1 MVRRLLVE
9 KHLVDKKLENFDRN
23 ADASVIWPTG
33 LSATPSLV
41 DMSGGFTEYES
52 LFVLAKF
59 FSAKWFSMKRRG
71 KVDRSF
77 LKRILINF
85 RKAAFYIRH

>member
-9 KHLVDKKLENFDRN
+9 KHLVNKKLVNFDRN
-23 ADASVIWPTG
+23 AYAPVIWP
-33 LSATPSLV
+33 LS

-52 LFVLAKF
+52 LFILAEF

>member
-1 MVRRLLVE
+1 MVRRL
-9 KHLVDKKLENFDRN
+9 LVDKKLENFDRN
-23 ADASVIWPTG
+23 ADAPVIWPTR

-41 DMSGGFTEYES
+41 DMSGGFIEYQS
-52 LFVLAKF
+52 LYVLAKF

-85 RKAAFYIRH
+85 RKAAFYKRH

>member
-9 KHLVDKKLENFDRN
+9 KHLVEKHLVDKNLENFDRN
-23 ADASVIWPTG
+23 AYAPVIWP
-33 LSATPSLV
+33 LI
-41 DMSGGFTEYES
+41 DMSGGFIEYKY

-71 KVDRSF
+71 KVARPF
-77 LKRILINF
+77 LERILINF